1 MNIYVVIKGEQRGP
15 LSSAEVS
22 ELLESGKLRPD
33 DPALLEG
40 EQQWS
45 TVARLSRLPSK
56 EEVASGLRGSGV
68 EPMASMSRDFTNIK
82 RNSASTASELR
93 GFMREM
99 RGKSPTEMLG
109 AIAQSTLIQS
119 LVIATA
125 SLAVLMLVLT
135 VVPFL
140 MAEKPDSKVVGP
152 AKPDSLAE
160 TEPDPDKIKPE
171 VKPETKPFDV
181 LGVGQEKTGKPKEVN
196 PFENKE
202 DPLGEIKID

>member
-1 MNIYVVIKGEQRGP
+1 MNIYVVIEGEQRGP

-22 ELLESGKLRPD
+22 ELLESGMLSPD

-40 EQQWS
+40 EKQWS
-45 TVARLSRLPSK
+45 TVARLAHLPAK
-56 EEVASGLRGSGV
+56 GAVAPETRGAGLQ
-68 EPMASMSRDFTNIK
+68 PMASMSRDFKNIK
-82 RNSASTASELR
+82 RNSASTADELR

-99 RGKSPTEMLG
+99 RGKSPAEMLG
-109 AIAQSTLIQS
+109 AIAQSTLMQS

-135 VVPFL
+135 VIPFL

-152 AKPDSLAE
+152 VKPDSPVE
-160 TEPDPDKIKPE
+160 TELNPAKVKPE
-171 VKPETKPFDV
+171 VKSEVKPLDV

>member
-1 MNIYVVIKGEQRGP
+1 MNIYVIIKGEERGP
-15 LSSAEVS
+15 LSSGEVN
-22 ELLESGKLRPD
+22 ELLESGKLNAD
-33 DPALLEG
+33 DPALIEG
-40 EQQWS
+40 EKQWS
-45 TVARLSRLPSK
+45 TVARLVRLPAK
-56 EEVASGLRGSGV
+56 GVVASEPRGAGV
-68 EPMASMSRDFTNIK
+68 QPMASMSRDFRNIK
-82 RNSASTASELR
+82 RNSASTADELR

-99 RGKSPTEMLG
+99 RGKSPAEMLG
-109 AIAQSTLIQS
+109 AVAQSTLIRS

-152 AKPDSLAE
+152 ANPDSPAE
-160 TEPDPDKIKPE
+160 TELNPAK
-171 VKPETKPFDV
+171 VKPEIKPLDV
-181 LGVGQEKTGKPKEVN
+181 LGVVQEKKGKPKEVN

>member
-1 MNIYVVIKGEQRGP
+1 MNIYVIIKGEERGP
-15 LSSAEVS
+15 LSSGEVN
-22 ELLESGKLRPD
+22 ELLESGRLNAD
-33 DPALLEG
+33 DPALIEG
-40 EQQWS
+40 DKQWS
-45 TVARLSRLPSK
+45 TVARLARLPAK
-56 EEVASGLRGSGV
+56 GVVASEPRGAGV
-68 EPMASMSRDFTNIK
+68 QPMASMSRDFKNIK
-82 RNSASTASELR
+82 RNSASTADELR

-99 RGKSPTEMLG
+99 RGKSPAEMLG
-109 AIAQSTLIQS
+109 AIAQSTLIRS

-152 AKPDSLAE
+152 ANPDSPAE
-160 TEPDPDKIKPE
+160 TELNPAK
-171 VKPETKPFDV
+171 VKPEIKPLDV
-181 LGVGQEKTGKPKEVN
+181 LGVVQEKKGKPKEVN

>member
-15 LSSAEVS
+15 LSSTEVS
-22 ELLESGKLRPD
+22 ELLESGKVRPD

-40 EQQWS
+40 EKQWS
-45 TVARLSRLPSK
+45 TVARLSRLSSK
-56 EEVASGLRGSGV
+56 EEVVSGLRGSGV
-68 EPMASMSRDFTNIK
+68 QPMASMSRDFKNIK

-109 AIAQSTLIQS
+109 AIAQSTLIQR

-152 AKPDSLAE
+152 AKPDSPAE

>member
-1 MNIYVVIKGEQRGP
+1 MNIYVVIEGEQRGP
-15 LSSAEVS
+15 LSSGEVRD
-22 ELLESGKLRPD
+22 LLESGKLKPD

-40 EQQWS
+40 EKQWS
-45 TVARLSRLPSK
+45 TVARMARLPARGG
-56 EEVASGLRGSGV
+56 VADEPRGAGV
-68 EPMASMSRDFTNIK
+68 QPMASMSRDFKNIK
-82 RNSASTASELR
+82 RNSAATADELR

-99 RGKSPTEMLG
+99 RGKSPSEMLG
-109 AIAQSTLIQS
+109 AIAQSTLVRS

-140 MAEKPDSKVVGP
+140 MAEKPDPDPTVAGP
-152 AKPDSLAE
+152 PKPDSPAKTKLNPA
-160 TEPDPDKIKPE
+160 E
-171 VKPETKPFDV
+171 VKPEIKPPDV
-181 LGVGQEKTGKPKEVN
+181 LGVGQEKKGKPKEVN

>member
-15 LSSAEVS
+15 LSSAEVRD
-22 ELLESGKLRPD
+22 LLESGKLRPD

-40 EQQWS
+40 EKQWS

-56 EEVASGLRGSGV
+56 EAVASGLRGTGV
-68 EPMASMSRDFTNIK
+68 HPMASMSRDLKNIK
-82 RNSASTASELR
+82 RNSASTANELR

-140 MAEKPDSKVVGP
+140 MAEKPDPKVVGP
-152 AKPDSLAE
+152 VKPDSPVE
-160 TEPDPDKIKPE
+160 TELNPAKVKPE
-171 VKPETKPFDV
+171 VKPLDV

>member
-1 MNIYVVIKGEQRGP
+1 MNIYVIIKGEERGP
-15 LSSAEVS
+15 LSSGEVN
-22 ELLESGKLRPD
+22 ELLESGKLNAD
-33 DPALLEG
+33 DPALIEG
-40 EQQWS
+40 EKQWS
-45 TVARLSRLPSK
+45 TVARLARLPAK
-56 EEVASGLRGSGV
+56 GVVASEPRGAGV
-68 EPMASMSRDFTNIK
+68 QPMASMSRDFKNIK
-82 RNSASTASELR
+82 RNSASTADELR

-99 RGKSPTEMLG
+99 RGKSPAEMLG
-109 AIAQSTLIQS
+109 AVAQSTLIRS

-152 AKPDSLAE
+152 AKPDSS
-160 TEPDPDKIKPE
+160 TEIELNPAKAKPE
-171 VKPETKPFDV
+171 VKPLDV
-181 LGVGQEKTGKPKEVN
+181 LGVVQEKKGKPKEVN